1 MHSANLS
8 DQQQR
13 RQEIVEERGQKKK
26 GGRKGSGHLMRKGSG
41 HASSPDEDHWS
52 VPSSTGE
59 RAVNKGANDGV
70 GLGEGWRCGGVT
82 SGGRQQGCT
91 VLVQEQLRP
100 DGCHGNR

>member
-1 MHSANLS
+1 MK
-8 DQQQR
+8 
-13 RQEIVEERGQKKK
+13 ERGQKKK
-26 GGRKGSGHLMRKGSG
+26 RGRKGSG

-52 VPSSTGE
+52 VSSSTGE
-59 RAVNKGANDGV
+59 RAVDKGADDGV

-82 SGGRQQGCT
+82 SGGRQQGRT